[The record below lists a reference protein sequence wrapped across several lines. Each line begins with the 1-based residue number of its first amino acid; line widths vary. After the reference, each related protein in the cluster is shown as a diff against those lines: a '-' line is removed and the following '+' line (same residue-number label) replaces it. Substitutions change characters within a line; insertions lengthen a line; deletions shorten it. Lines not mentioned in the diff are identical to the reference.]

1 MEDKDLGDSKCNKR
15 KMKNILSGKLCNH
28 SFEVDLHSVQKRV
41 GNRKDSL
48 KIYLEIR
55 SVSLK

>member
-15 KMKNILSGKLCNH
+15 KMKNILSGKLYNH
-28 SFEVDLHSVQKRV
+28 SFEVDLHSVQKSVR
-41 GNRKDSL
+41 NRKDSL

-55 SVSLK
+55 NVSLK